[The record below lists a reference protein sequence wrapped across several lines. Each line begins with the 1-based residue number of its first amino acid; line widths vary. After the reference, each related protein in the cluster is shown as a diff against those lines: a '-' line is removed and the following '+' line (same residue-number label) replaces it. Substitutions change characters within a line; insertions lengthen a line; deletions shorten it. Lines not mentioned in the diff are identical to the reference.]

1 MEKITRLVFLL
12 LGASV
17 GSLSAAVAPHV
28 GFVYPSGATPGTT
41 LTVTIGGQYLRDFAG
56 IHLSDIP
63 VKAQLTD
70 YLRIY
75 DSKEG
80 GGLRRKKETL
90 EAKIAEA
97 TDDKAKLQMQKQI
110 EMLEPELA
118 MVAEVRRQDKMNP
131 SMAAKKQFN
140 PQISERIKLEITLPA
155 DVKPGEYELRVITT
169 NGLSNPLLFEVGRLS
184 EINEIEPNDSVK
196 TAEELPALPVLV
208 NGQILPGD
216 VDSFRFHALKGQALV
231 FRTEARSLVP
241 YLADAVPGWFQ
252 SVLTLYDA
260 KGNEVA
266 YDDDYLFNPDPV
278 LVYHVPESG
287 DYTFSI
293 RDSIY
298 RGREDFVYRVSIGE
312 LPFIERIFPLG
323 GPAGSEVDIHLY
335 GVNLPCK
342 KIKLKTT
349 SDAPETQYIHVEK
362 GDLISNRQPFGVS
375 QLPDCSETEPNN
387 QFSEAI
393 VVTNNTVINGLIGKP
408 GDHDWF
414 CFKGRKGEQKTIE
427 VIARRLGSP
436 MDSCL
441 TLFNTNQQVLAV
453 NDDAEDKSAGLL
465 THLADSRIDFT
476 LPETGTYFVRLDDQ
490 QNKGGDEY
498 AYRLM
503 IGKEQPDF
511 QLRVVPSS
519 LRIPR
524 NGTAIATVHAIRYGG
539 FTGEIQFSVRD
550 APSGIELQRA
560 VIPEGTNVA
569 KIVITAKPKAAEQM
583 MTLDIEGVADCGSRT
598 VRRHAVPAEDMMQ
611 AFIYRHLVT
620 AQQML
625 VQVTEP
631 EPVSVSLAI
640 PKEGFFR
647 AHPGKQLV
655 INASAQWVANAQKSI
670 KLTLAEPPEWLTLR
684 TSTFSGQT
692 GAIILD
698 ISPNAEPGDTATVL
712 LNGTVRM
719 NKSPKDADFNPI
731 MKFMNSKTTDFT
743 IDAIPIQIVE

>member
-1 MEKITRLVFLL
+1 MKKMTRFIFLL
-12 LGASV
+12 LGASA

-28 GFVYPSGATPGTT
+28 GFVYPAGGTPGTT
-41 LTVTIGGQYLRDFAG
+41 FTVTIGGQYLRDFKD
-56 IHLSDIP
+56 IHLSNVP

-90 EAKIAEA
+90 EAKMAEA
-97 TDDKAKLQMQKQI
+97 TDARSKLQLQKQI
-110 EMLEPELA
+110 EMLEPEIA
-118 MVAEVRRQDKMNP
+118 MVAEVRRQDRMNP

-140 PQISERIKLEITLPA
+140 PQISERITLEITLPA
-155 DVKPGEYELRVITT
+155 AAKPGEYELRVITT
-169 NGLSNPLLFEVGRLS
+169 NGLSNPLLFEIGRLP
-184 EINEIEPNDSVK
+184 EIAEVEPNDLTK
-196 TAEELPALPVLV
+196 NAAKLPVLPVLV

-216 VDSFRFHALKGQALV
+216 VDSFRFHALKDQTLV
-231 FRTEARSLVP
+231 IKASARSLVP

-260 KGNEVA
+260 NGKEVA

-278 LVYHVPESG
+278 LIYHVPETG

-298 RGREDFVYRVSIGE
+298 RGREDFVYRISIGE

-323 GPAGSEVDIHLY
+323 GPAGSELDVNLY
-335 GVNLPCK
+335 GVNLPYK
-342 KIKLKTT
+342 KIRLKTNA
-349 SDAPETQYIHVEK
+349 DAPETQYVHVEK
-362 GDLISNRQPFGVS
+362 GGLISNSQPFGVS
-375 QLPDCSETEPNN
+375 PFPDRSESEPNN
-387 QFSEAI
+387 QFSEA
-393 VVTNNTVINGLIGKP
+393 VAVTNDTAINGTIGKP

-427 VIARRLGSP
+427 VFARRLGSP

-441 TLFNTNQQVLAV
+441 TLFDTNQQVLAV
-453 NDDAEDKSAGLL
+453 NDDAEDKSFGLL
-465 THLADSRIDFT
+465 THQADSRIDFT
-476 LPETGTYFVRLDDQ
+476 LPETGIYYVRLDDQ
-490 QNKGGDEY
+490 QNKGGDAY
-498 AYRLM
+498 AYRLV
-503 IGKEQPDF
+503 IGKEKPDF

-524 NGTAIATVHAIRYGG
+524 NGTAIATVYAIRYGG
-539 FTGEIQFSVRD
+539 FTDAISCSVRD
-550 APSGIELQRA
+550 APTEIELQRA
-560 VIPEGTNVA
+560 VIPAGTNVA
-569 KIVITAKPKAAEQM
+569 KIVITARPRAAEQM

-631 EPVSVSLAI
+631 EPVSVVLTI

-655 INASAQWVANAQKSI
+655 ISASAQWAASAQKSI

-684 TSTFSGQT
+684 TATWQAGN
-692 GAIILD
+692 IILD

-712 LNGTVRM
+712 LTGTVKV
-719 NKSPKDADFNPI
+719 NKSPKDADFNPV
-731 MKFMNSKTTDFT
+731 MKFLNNRTADFT
-743 IDAIPIQIVE
+743 IDAIPIQVVE

>member
-1 MEKITRLVFLL
+1 MGKITRFVFLL
-12 LGASV
+12 LGTSV
-17 GSLSAAVAPHV
+17 GSLSAAVSPHV
-28 GFVYPSGATPGTT
+28 GFVYPAGGNPGST

-56 IHLSDIP
+56 IHLSGVP
-63 VKAQLTD
+63 VKAQLTN

-90 EAKIAEA
+90 EARIAESA
-97 TDDKAKLQMQKQI
+97 DETAKLQMQKQI

-155 DVKPGEYELRVITT
+155 DIKPGEYELRVITT
-169 NGLSNPLLFEVGRLS
+169 NGLSNPLLFEVGLLH
-184 EINEIEPNDSVK
+184 EITEVEPNDLIK
-196 TAEELPALPVLV
+196 NAETLPALPVLV

-216 VDSFRFHALKGQALV
+216 VDSFRFHALKGQTLV
-231 FRTEARSLVP
+231 IETSARSLVP

-252 SVLTLYDA
+252 SVMALYDA

-278 LVYHVPESG
+278 LIYHVPESG

-323 GPAGSEVDIHLY
+323 GPVNSELDVQLY

-342 KIKLKTT
+342 KIKIKTT
-349 SDAPETQYIHVEK
+349 ADAPATQSVHVEK
-362 GDLISNRQPFGVS
+362 DDLISNSRSFGVS
-375 QLPDCSETEPNN
+375 QLPDRSEAEPNN
-387 QFSEAI
+387 QFSEA
-393 VVTNNTVINGLIGKP
+393 VAVTNDTVINGTIGKP

-427 VIARRLGSP
+427 VTARRLGSP
-436 MDSCL
+436 LDSCL
-441 TLFNTNQQVLAV
+441 TLFDTNQQVLAA
-453 NDDAEDKSAGLL
+453 NDDAEDKSVGLL
-465 THLADSRIDFT
+465 THQADSRIDFT

-524 NGTAIATVHAIRYGG
+524 NGTAIATVHAIRSGG
-539 FTGEIQFSVRD
+539 FTDEIKFSVRD
-550 APSGIELQRA
+550 APTGIELQRA
-560 VIPEGTNVA
+560 VIPAGTNVA
-569 KIVITAKPKAAEQM
+569 KIVINAKPKAAEQM

-620 AQQML
+620 AQQLL

-647 AHPGKQLV
+647 AHPGKPLV

-670 KLTLAEPPEWLTLR
+670 KLTLAEPPEWLTLK
-684 TSTFSGQT
+684 TGTFSGQT
-692 GAIILD
+692 GTIILD

-712 LNGTVRM
+712 LNGTARI
-719 NKSPKDADFNPI
+719 NKSPKDAGFNPV